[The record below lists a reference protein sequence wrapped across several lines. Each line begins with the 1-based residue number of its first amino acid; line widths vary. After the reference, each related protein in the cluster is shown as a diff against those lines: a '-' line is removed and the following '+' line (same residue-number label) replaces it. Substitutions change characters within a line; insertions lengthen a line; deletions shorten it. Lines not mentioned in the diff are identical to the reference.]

1 VPLGPPNITKTFLG
15 LKRKLQGVKEPEL
28 KLAVIDYWI
37 GRLFDLR
44 AQVEFGEAYQK
55 RR

>member
-1 VPLGPPNITKTFLG
+1 MPGPPNITQTFLV
-15 LKRKLQGVKEPEL
+15 LNRKLRKIGKPEL

-37 GRLFDLR
+37 GRLFALR
-44 AQVEFGEAYQK
+44 AQIEFAEAYRT